1 VTRTDPGHVLRRAL
15 LVWGAGHLAVGR
27 RALGWTLV
35 VIEVVAAFVVGWLTI
50 GLANSSAY
58 LVPFLA
64 GVAFLAAWAWQA
76 VDAYRHARSAE
87 AAAGPV
93 PERSPAVAAGW
104 LALPLLAWFA
114 GFWLIGADG
123 STPAAALDRFVTD
136 WSAGALD
143 EERWPSSVLDAADEA
158 RDGLGAATDDLR
170 DVRFSVTDLRED
182 GATAVAEAVHYERR
196 ESRILWLFAGS
207 ELVPVAD
214 AEVLTLEL
222 EARPIELPGG
232 GDIGAVR
239 WLIVDGRAG

>member
-1 VTRTDPGHVLRRAL
+1 VTRTDPGHVLRLAL

-27 RALGWTLV
+27 RTFGWSLV
-35 VIEVVAAFVVGWLTI
+35 VTEVVAALLVAWLTV

-87 AAAGPV
+87 AATGPV

-104 LALPLLAWFA
+104 LAIPLLAWFA
-114 GFWLIGADG
+114 GFWLIGGDG
-123 STPAAALDRFVTD
+123 STAAAALDRFVTD
-136 WSAGALD
+136 WSDDALD
-143 EERWPSSVLDAADEA
+143 GGRWPSSVRAAADEA
-158 RDGLGAATDDLR
+158 RDALRAGADDLR
-170 DVRFSVTDLRED
+170 DVRFSLADVTDD

-196 ESRILWLFAGS
+196 ESRFLWVFAGS

-222 EARPIELPGG
+222 EARPVELPGG
-232 GDIGAVR
+232 GDVGAVR
-239 WLIVDGRAG
+239 WVIVDARAG